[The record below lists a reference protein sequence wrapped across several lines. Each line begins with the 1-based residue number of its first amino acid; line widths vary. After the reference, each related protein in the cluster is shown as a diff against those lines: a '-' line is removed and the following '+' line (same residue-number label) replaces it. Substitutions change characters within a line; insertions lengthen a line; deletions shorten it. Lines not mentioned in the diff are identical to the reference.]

1 MGAMTRKK
9 KNAIAKEGFDVV
21 TYSQGGDAQR
31 VAASAPR
38 PVASEG
44 GPSARGPPSELLTT
58 EEVAAILRCS
68 ESSLNKW
75 RVAGNGP
82 RFVYVG
88 SRVRYTRGD
97 LAEFIASSTRASTSQ
112 AAAMPP

>member
-1 MGAMTRKK
+1 MHSPSLLHSRLAQSQ
-9 KNAIAKEGFDVV
+9 AKEVRLR
-21 TYSQGGDAQR
+21 A
-31 VAASAPR
+31 
-38 PVASEG
+38 
-44 GPSARGPPSELLTT
+44 GPPSELLTT

-88 SRVRYTRGD
+88 SRVRYTRSD

-112 AAAMPP
+112 AGGDAALKRKRPPDCASGRKGSL